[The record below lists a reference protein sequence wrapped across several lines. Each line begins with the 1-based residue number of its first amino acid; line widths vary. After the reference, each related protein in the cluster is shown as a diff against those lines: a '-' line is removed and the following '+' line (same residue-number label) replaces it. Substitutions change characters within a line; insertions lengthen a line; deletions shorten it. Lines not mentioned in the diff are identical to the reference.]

1 MKALKEILSWIV
13 PIAIGLLAALLIK
26 NYVFQLVRVDGPSM
40 QPNLED
46 NERVMV
52 TKRSTIHRGSV
63 VVFEAQGVDPQVT
76 TSTDYVKR
84 VIALPG
90 DTVTSKDGVIY
101 VNGKKT
107 SQSYIGTSERTTGT
121 GNWNLQ
127 SISVQNQWQKNQ
139 GATKVPKGEYFVLG
153 DHRSVSNDGRYWG
166 FVPKDKILGVVKVPF
181 WNRNTTKKDNVNTFW
196 KNYFTD
202 N

>member
-40 QPNLED
+40 QPNLEN
-46 NERVMV
+46 NERVLV
-52 TKRSTIHRGSV
+52 SKRSTIHRGSV
-63 VVFEAQGVDPQVT
+63 IVFEAQGVDPQVT

-90 DTVTSKDGVIY
+90 DTVSSKNGVIY

-107 SQSYIGTSERTTGT
+107 DQSYIGTSERTTGT

-127 SISVQNQWQKNQ
+127 SISVENQWQKNQ

-166 FVPKDKILGVVKVPF
+166 FVPKNKILGVVKVPF
-181 WNRNTTKKDNVNTFW
+181 WNRDATKKANINTVW
-196 KNYFTD
+196 KS
-202 N
+202 

>member
-40 QPNLED
+40 QPNLEN
-46 NERVMV
+46 NERVLV
-52 TKRSTIHRGSV
+52 SKRSTIHRGSV
-63 VVFEAQGVDPQVT
+63 IVFEAQGVDPQVT

-90 DTVTSKDGVIY
+90 DTVSSKNGVIY

-107 SQSYIGTSERTTGT
+107 DQSYIGTSERTTGT

-127 SISVQNQWQKNQ
+127 SISVENQWQKNQ

-166 FVPKDKILGVVKVPF
+166 FVPRNKILGVVKVPF
-181 WNRNTTKKDNVNTFW
+181 WNRDATKKANINTFW
-196 KNYFTD
+196 KSYFD

>member
-40 QPNLED
+40 QPNLEN
-46 NERVMV
+46 NERVLV
-52 TKRSTIHRGSV
+52 SKRSTIHRGSV
-63 VVFEAQGVDPQVT
+63 IVFEAQGVDPQVT

-90 DTVTSKDGVIY
+90 DTVSSKNGVIY

-107 SQSYIGTSERTTGT
+107 DQSYIGTSERTTGT

-127 SISVQNQWQKNQ
+127 SISVENQWQKNQ

-166 FVPKDKILGVVKVPF
+166 FVSKNKILGVVKVPF
-181 WNRNTTKKDNVNTFW
+181 WNRDATKKANINTFW
-196 KNYFTD
+196 KSYFD

>member
-40 QPNLED
+40 QPNLEN
-46 NERVMV
+46 NERVLV
-52 TKRSTIHRGSV
+52 SKRSTIHRGSV
-63 VVFEAQGVDPQVT
+63 IVFEAQGVDPQVT

-90 DTVTSKDGVIY
+90 DTVSSKNGVIY

-107 SQSYIGTSERTTGT
+107 DQSYIGTSERTTGT

-127 SISVQNQWQKNQ
+127 SISVENQWQKNQ

-166 FVPKDKILGVVKVPF
+166 FVPKNKILGVVKVPF
-181 WNRNTTKKDNVNTFW
+181 WDRDATKKANINTFW
-196 KNYFTD
+196 KSYFD

>member
-40 QPNLED
+40 QPNLEN
-46 NERVMV
+46 NERVLV
-52 TKRSTIHRGSV
+52 SKRSTIHRGSV
-63 VVFEAQGVDPQVT
+63 IVFEAQGVDPQVT

-90 DTVTSKDGVIY
+90 DTVSSKNGVIY

-107 SQSYIGTSERTTGT
+107 DQSYIGTSERTTGT

-127 SISVQNQWQKNQ
+127 SISVENQWQKNQ

-166 FVPKDKILGVVKVPF
+166 FVPKNKILGVVKVPF
-181 WNRNTTKKDNVNTFW
+181 WNRDATKKASINTFW
-196 KNYFTD
+196 KSYFD

>member
-40 QPNLED
+40 QPNLEN
-46 NERVMV
+46 NERVLV
-52 TKRSTIHRGSV
+52 SKRSTIHRGSV
-63 VVFEAQGVDPQVT
+63 IVFEAQGVDPQVT

-90 DTVTSKDGVIY
+90 DTVSSKNGVIY

-107 SQSYIGTSERTTGT
+107 DQSYIGTSERTTGT

-127 SISVQNQWQKNQ
+127 SISVENQWQKNQ

-166 FVPKDKILGVVKVPF
+166 FVPKNKILGAVKVPF
-181 WNRNTTKKDNVNTFW
+181 WNRDATKKANINTFW
-196 KNYFTD
+196 KSYFD

>member
-40 QPNLED
+40 QPNLEN
-46 NERVMV
+46 NERVLV
-52 TKRSTIHRGSV
+52 SKRSTIHRGSV
-63 VVFEAQGVDPQVT
+63 IVFEAQGVDPQVT

-90 DTVTSKDGVIY
+90 DTVSSKNGVIY

-107 SQSYIGTSERTTGT
+107 DQSYIGTSERTTGT

-127 SISVQNQWQKNQ
+127 SISVENQWQKNQ

-166 FVPKDKILGVVKVPF
+166 FVPKNKILGVVKVPF
-181 WNRNTTKKDNVNTFW
+181 WNRDATKKANINTFW
-196 KNYFTD
+196 KSYFD

>member
-40 QPNLED
+40 QPNLEN
-46 NERVMV
+46 NERVLV
-52 TKRSTIHRGSV
+52 SKRSNIHRGSV
-63 VVFEAQGVDPQVT
+63 IVFEAQGVDPQVT

-90 DTVTSKDGVIY
+90 DTVSSKNGVIY

-107 SQSYIGTSERTTGT
+107 DQSYIGTSERTTGT

-127 SISVQNQWQKNQ
+127 SISVENQWQKNQ

-166 FVPKDKILGVVKVPF
+166 FVPKNKILGVVKVPF
-181 WNRNTTKKDNVNTFW
+181 WNRDATKKANINTFW
-196 KNYFTD
+196 KSYFD

>member
-40 QPNLED
+40 QPNLEN
-46 NERVMV
+46 NERVLV
-52 TKRSTIHRGSV
+52 SKRSTIHRGSV
-63 VVFEAQGVDPQVT
+63 IVFEAQGVDPQVT

-90 DTVTSKDGVIY
+90 DTVSSKNGVIY

-107 SQSYIGTSERTTGT
+107 DQSYIGTSERTTGT

-127 SISVQNQWQKNQ
+127 SISVENQWQKNQ
-139 GATKVPKGEYFVLG
+139 GVTKVPKGEYFVLG

-166 FVPKDKILGVVKVPF
+166 FVPKNKILGVVKVPF
-181 WNRNTTKKDNVNTFW
+181 WNRDATKKANINTFW
-196 KNYFTD
+196 KSYFD

>member
-52 TKRSTIHRGSV
+52 SKRAMIHRGSV

-90 DTVTSKDGVIY
+90 DTVSSKNGVIY

-107 SQSYIGTSERTTGT
+107 NQSYISATERTTGT

-127 SISVQNQWQKNQ
+127 SISVENQWQKHQ

-166 FVPKDKILGVVKVPF
+166 FVPKDKILGVVKAPF
-181 WNRNTTKKDNVNTFW
+181 WNRDATKKANINTFW
-196 KNYFTD
+196 KDYWK
-202 N
+202 

>member
-40 QPNLED
+40 QPNLEN
-46 NERVMV
+46 NERVLV
-52 TKRSTIHRGSV
+52 SKRSTIHRGSV
-63 VVFEAQGVDPQVT
+63 IVFEAQGVDPQVT

-90 DTVTSKDGVIY
+90 DTVSSKNGVIY

-107 SQSYIGTSERTTGT
+107 DQSYIGTSERTTGT

-127 SISVQNQWQKNQ
+127 SISVENQWQKNQ

-166 FVPKDKILGVVKVPF
+166 FVPK
-181 WNRNTTKKDNVNTFW
+181 TKFSGL
-196 KNYFTD
+196 
-202 N
+202 

>member
-40 QPNLED
+40 QPNLEN
-46 NERVMV
+46 NERVLV
-52 TKRSTIHRGSV
+52 SKRSTIHRGSV
-63 VVFEAQGVDPQVT
+63 IVFEAQGVDPQVT

-90 DTVTSKDGVIY
+90 DTVSSKNGVIY

-107 SQSYIGTSERTTGT
+107 DQSYIGTSERTTGT

-127 SISVQNQWQKNQ
+127 SISVENQWQKNQ

-166 FVPKDKILGVVKVPF
+166 FVPKNKILGVVKVPF
-181 WNRNTTKKDNVNTFW
+181 WNRDATKKANINTFW
-196 KNYFTD
+196 KGYFD

>member
-40 QPNLED
+40 QPNLEN
-46 NERVMV
+46 NERVLV
-52 TKRSTIHRGSV
+52 SKRSIIHRGSV
-63 VVFEAQGVDPQVT
+63 IVFEAQGVDPQVT

-90 DTVTSKDGVIY
+90 DTVSSKNGVIY

-107 SQSYIGTSERTTGT
+107 DQSYIGTSERTTGT

-127 SISVQNQWQKNQ
+127 SISVENQWQKNQ

-166 FVPKDKILGVVKVPF
+166 FVPKNKILGVVKVPF
-181 WNRNTTKKDNVNTFW
+181 WNRDATKKANINTFW
-196 KNYFTD
+196 KSYFD